1 MNLTKLP
8 KKKKVTVN
16 DLLATD
22 SVNELLES
30 ITKQKNS
37 FDDVVV
43 IAVKKNDKSI
53 IWDMTEMDLSKLIY
67 LLETVKVAMLT
78 EGGCE

>member
-22 SVNELLES
+22 SVNELLDKT
-30 ITKQKNS
+30 IRHKNGYE
-37 FDDVVV
+37 DVIV
-43 IAVKKNDKSI
+43 IAVRKKDKSI
-53 IWDMTEMDLSKLIY
+53 VWDMTDMDLSRLIY
-67 LLETVKVAMLT
+67 LLETVKIAMLT
-78 EGGCE
+78 EGGE

>member
-22 SVNELLES
+22 SVNELLDS
-30 ITKQKNS
+30 TVKKKDS
-37 FDDVVV
+37 FEDVIV
-43 IAVKKNDKSI
+43 IAVKKKDKSI
-53 IWDMTEMDLSKLIY
+53 IWDMTDMDLSRLIY
-67 LLETVKVAMLT
+67 LLETVKIAMLT
-78 EGGCE
+78 DGGD